1 MARNRNVF
9 CILPECLQNDFLWL
23 SGFIEADSR
32 QEGRREPVVDLSLVF
47 RFATS
52 SAVSFYAPKYV
63 IILVFMFLIPELDNC
78 PLFWQLGWRHQRQI
92 QASSKAYP
100 NRLIAS

>member
-32 QEGRREPVVDLSLVF
+32 QEGRREPVVDLSPVF
-47 RFATS
+47 DVKPHPR
-52 SAVSFYAPKYV
+52 P
-63 IILVFMFLIPELDNC
+63 VFMLQNT
-78 PLFWQLGWRHQRQI
+78 
-92 QASSKAYP
+92 
-100 NRLIAS
+100 

>member
-47 RFATS
+47 
-52 SAVSFYAPKYV
+52 
-63 IILVFMFLIPELDNC
+63 
-78 PLFWQLGWRHQRQI
+78 
-92 QASSKAYP
+92 
-100 NRLIAS
+100 